1 MGRSFEGL
9 HSFSATQEE
18 ERVGVAQ
25 LWILDVNQIFIHTNL
40 FRCWSYIGRQGGR
53 QQLSLERPKVPSSLT
68 LKWMKHRSAKSG
80 WIGYPECWSKYW
92 QETKPNL
99 FSHQSQ
105 LKLAEG
111 QLQMFLQPWSS
122 YARGESEQSTD
133 VCIFI
138 VHQLVSWLINVGVFL
153 MTEVDV
159 SLLDLFQIMHS
170 LGFYHE
176 HARSDRDLY
185 IKIVEKNVRP
195 GIVVS
200 CWI

>member
-1 MGRSFEGL
+1 
-9 HSFSATQEE
+9 
-18 ERVGVAQ
+18 
-25 LWILDVNQIFIHTNL
+25 
-40 FRCWSYIGRQGGR
+40 
-53 QQLSLERPKVPSSLT
+53 
-68 LKWMKHRSAKSG
+68 
-80 WIGYPECWSKYW
+80 
-92 QETKPNL
+92 
-99 FSHQSQ
+99 
-105 LKLAEG
+105 
-111 QLQMFLQPWSS
+111 MFLQPWSS

-138 VHQLVSWLINVGVFL
+138 VHQLVSCLINVGVFL
-153 MTEVDV
+153 MTDVDV

-200 CWI
+200 C